1 MCDGVSIREM
11 VASVGTP
18 LYVYSAQSIRDGYS
32 SIDDAFGEYPH
43 YIHYALKAN
52 STLSIL
58 RLLRELG
65 SHADANSSGE
75 IEVARRAGFQ
85 PREIIFTGV
94 GKTRLELEEAV
105 SLDLGIINAESP
117 GELDRIAEVAQ
128 AQGREARV
136 AVRINPDIDAK
147 SHPNIST
154 GLKTNKF
161 GVPLQEARTIYRER
175 QKLSGLKFVGLH
187 VHIGSQITSTE
198 PLQRAVKALTMLAL
212 ELKDDGFLLEHLD
225 IGGGLGI
232 AYGEQTVITPVEYAV
247 SVLPHLKRVGI
258 PVVLEPGRSIV
269 GHSGA
274 LVAQVVDIK
283 RYPDNRRFAVLDA
296 GMGEL
301 IRPAL
306 YGSFHPI
313 VPITPGTG
321 EVIPWDVVGPICES
335 SDIFGQDRLLPP
347 LEVDDLVAIL
357 DVGAY
362 GSVMASNYNRR
373 LLPAEVLVDNG
384 QWKVIRRRQTP
395 EDVLSLEL

>member
-11 VASVGTP
+11 VASAGTP

-65 SHADANSSGE
+65 SRADANSSGE

-321 EVIPWDVVGPICES
+321 EVVPWDVVGPICES
-335 SDIFGQDRLLPP
+335 SDIFGQDLLLPP